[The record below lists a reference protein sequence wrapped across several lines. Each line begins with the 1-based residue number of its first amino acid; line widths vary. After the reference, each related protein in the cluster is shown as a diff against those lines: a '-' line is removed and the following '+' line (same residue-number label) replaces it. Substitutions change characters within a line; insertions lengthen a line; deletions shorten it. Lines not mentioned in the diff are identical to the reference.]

1 MALRTCLRRAAHQLS
16 SRSLL
21 ASAATQSRGL
31 TAAVA
36 GGDDITIVNGGE
48 YFRHIWKSSEGQYA
62 AQLASGRWAHIPIKI
77 TRDSIG
83 GLVRIGA
90 EVIEDTKPAGF
101 DERINIPEDPEDY
114 ESLPEAA
121 QAFIDAATT
130 NTVRAKWCMDG
141 ATSIEQAAQMLEAHA
156 AYVRGLSKNGW
167 YADGP
172 CHDDHFWLHRDLIA
186 KEEGEKPAGFER
198 IQDSSDATQVF
209 VEEDPPDQLST
220 GEEGPAAADHCQR
233 LQTPAGSN
241 MPAVVWKSS
250 EGQYAAE
257 LASGKWVRGSGAE
270 VIEDTKPAGFDERIN
285 IPEDYE
291 DYEDYEDPEDYE
303 SLPDAAQAFIDAA
316 TSNLVRA
323 KWCMDGATSIEEAAQ
338 MLEAYAAYV
347 RGLSK
352 DGWYACDSCDDD
364 YFNLCRYF
372 K

>member
-36 GGDDITIVNGGE
+36 GGDDNGGE
-48 YFRHIWKSSEGQYA
+48 YVQHIWKSSESQYA
-62 AQLASGRWAHIPIKI
+62 AQLASGRWVHVPIKMA
-77 TRDSIG
+77 RNSIE
-83 GLVRIGA
+83 IGA

-121 QAFIDAATT
+121 QAFIDAATS
-130 NTVRAKWCMDG
+130 NSVRAKWCMDG
-141 ATSIEQAAQMLEAHA
+141 AGSIEEAAQMLEAYA
-156 AYVRGLSKNGW
+156 AYVRGLSKDGW
-167 YADGP
+167 YAVDSD
-172 CHDDHFWLHRDLIA
+172 CDYLNLCRDLIA

-220 GEEGPAAADHCQR
+220 GEEGPAAADLCQHPC
-233 LQTPAGSN
+233 TPWPS
-241 MPAVVWKSS
+241 MPTVVWKSS

-257 LASGKWVRGSGAE
+257 LASGKWVGGDE
-270 VIEDTKPAGFDERIN
+270 VCQDTKPAGFDECIKLTMDW
-285 IPEDYE
+285 EELVEEHEGTDLY
-291 DYEDYEDPEDYE
+291 D
-303 SLPDAAQAFIDAA
+303 FIKENSS
-316 TSNLVRA
+316 TSVRA
-323 KWCMDGATSIEEAAQ
+323 KGCMDGATSIEQAAQ
-338 MLEAYAAYV
+338 MLEEHAAYV

-352 DGWYACDSCDDD
+352 DGWYADDGYYAED
-364 YFNLCRYF
+364 DHFYLCRYF